1 MAEEAEPVD
10 VGSADASRAAAL
22 VDPDAAWRALYD
34 LDDDTEDEPEASDEE
49 PVVVVDL
56 ADVRL
61 AELQLGLEQLGGAG
75 VHLWSEDED
84 DATSV
89 SSWSTASSAAE
100 LVGGARGLGEAR
112 VDYRAEPARVLARH
126 GEARPAAG
134 EIDAM
139 VRVLGREREMMA
151 AAHGGAAPCPRWRAP
166 PPVARG
172 RGALRPPPRR
182 APAAPA
188 GVHRAG
194 GAGRRRGRGPRR
206 RRRRARRDAGRG
218 CRRACPSRFSFA
230 SSSSRARCARRAT
243 TAARRRARR
252 SSLSTRVL
260 RAFGFRR
267 PKPPASASPP
277 PPPRSPPYAESGGWC
292 SCSSDYTDSDDD
304 DDGGGGGG
312 RARAADDAAPAASDD
327 EGARPRA
334 RARGRTR
341 ATRAR
346 RGAGRG

>member
-112 VDYRAEPARVLARH
+112 VDYRAELARVLARH
-126 GEARPAAG
+126 GEAPPAAG

-139 VRVLGREREMMA
+139 VRQYSGREREMMA
-151 AAHGGAAPCPRWRAP
+151 AAHEWCAAPVPARWRAP
-166 PPVARG
+166 AASLADEEPF
-172 RGALRPPPRR
+172 GAPHAPR
-182 APAAPA
+182 A
-188 GVHRAG
+188 
-194 GAGRRRGRGPRR
+194 
-206 RRRRARRDAGRG
+206 
-218 CRRACPSRFSFA
+218 
-230 SSSSRARCARRAT
+230 
-243 TAARRRARR
+243 
-252 SSLSTRVL
+252 
-260 RAFGFRR
+260 
-267 PKPPASASPP
+267 PP
-277 PPPRSPPYAESGGWC
+277 PPPGS
-292 SCSSDYTDSDDD
+292 T
-304 DDGGGGGG
+304 
-312 RARAADDAAPAASDD
+312 AREAPADGADAWAEAEAATGASRRW
-327 EGARPRA
+327 ARLLPR
-334 RARGRTR
+334 RS
-341 ATRAR
+341 
-346 RGAGRG
+346 